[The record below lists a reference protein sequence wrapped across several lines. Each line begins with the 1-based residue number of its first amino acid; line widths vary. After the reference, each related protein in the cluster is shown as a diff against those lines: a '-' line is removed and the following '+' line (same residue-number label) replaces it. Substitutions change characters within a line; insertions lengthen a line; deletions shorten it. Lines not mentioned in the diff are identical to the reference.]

1 MVYADLI
8 ADIGFYFVGEVVAS
22 ADSFMVI
29 GFYFVG
35 EVVANADSFMI
46 IGFSFA
52 GEVVTNTDCV
62 RRYMLIVGHLWTEE
76 HISMLNDNFV
86 S

>member
-1 MVYADLI
+1 MNGSIGFSHVADMDSISMVYADLI

-22 ADSFMVI
+22 ADSFM
-29 GFYFVG
+29 
-35 EVVANADSFMI
+35 I

-52 GEVVTNTDCV
+52 GEVLTNTDCV

>member
-22 ADSFMVI
+22 ADSFM
-29 GFYFVG
+29 
-35 EVVANADSFMI
+35 I

-52 GEVVTNTDCV
+52 GEVLTNTDCV
-62 RRYMLIVGHLWTEE
+62 RRYMLIVGL
-76 HISMLNDNFV
+76 L
-86 S
+86 